1 MGFIISHHAF
11 FFASLYT
18 PQWGEILYKSVFKFC
33 SNILDFSQVIYYSKI
48 LTLDKHYDHLIQQP
62 VPKLRI
68 LNFYEFYNS
77 WIAYDNKNNANNQTR
92 LIKQQIYEDKN
103 TPPEIIWTH
112 CVRHPRAARTRT
124 FLKILFL
131 AKWTVKWIVAPQLAA
146 IFLLHCILWVKFEL
160 ASRLREC
167 RYETFRYGEI
177 YKIKRV
183 LLSESY
189 LKSLL

>member
-33 SNILDFSQVIYYSKI
+33 SNILEFSQVIYYSKI

-92 LIKQQIYEDKN
+92 LIKLVEQFMKFWFCGLEFVARSGVQDKYLVKQQIYENKN

-112 CVRHPRAARTRT
+112 CLRHPRAARTRT

-146 IFLLHCILWVKFEL
+146 IFLCIEFYE
-160 ASRLREC
+160 AS
-167 RYETFRYGEI
+167 
-177 YKIKRV
+177 V
-183 LLSESY
+183 N
-189 LKSLL
+189 